1 MSLIEIIF
9 LAAALGID
17 CLVVSFSQGLIFN
30 SNRVKNSLSLAFT
43 MGLFQGLMPCIGY
56 LAAGSI
62 SRFVEPFSKWL
73 VFIIFLAL
81 GIKFIY
87 EAFQQKEETICCIG
101 LKCLIGMGVATSI
114 DAMAAGV
121 SLKFSGTNLI
131 LSALLIGIMSLVM
144 SLTGFWSG
152 ICFKK
157 FPSKVLE
164 VTGGMILIF
173 LAVKACL

>member
-9 LAAALGID
+9 LAVALGID

-30 SNRVKNSLSLAFT
+30 SNRVKNSFTLALT
-43 MGLFQGLMPCIGY
+43 MGVFQGLMPCIGY
-56 LAAGSI
+56 FGAGSI

-73 VFIIFLAL
+73 VCIIFLAL
-81 GIKFIY
+81 GVKFIY
-87 EAFQQKEETICCIG
+87 EAFQEKKETICCIG
-101 LKCLIGMGVATSI
+101 LRCLIGMGIATSI
-114 DAMAAGV
+114 DALAAGV

-131 LSALLIGIMSLVM
+131 LSALLIGFMSFGM
-144 SLTGFWSG
+144 SMTGFWSG
-152 ICFKK
+152 NCFKR
-157 FPSKVLE
+157 FPSKALE